1 MACLVHTTGARRQMN
16 DRKNKTHTHTHSIWR
31 AYLTWRQARVAI
43 VELRNC
49 WKTRNSLQYS
59 RRPFLFSVQIFLY
72 VRWSKATAS
81 GKLLGGFLYC
91 NEKYRRTVPGSASNC
106 TKVGLAWWSSAV
118 YWQLQRSRKRMDS
131 RFQCCCLLRTNEPLT
146 MLLIW
151 TCSPNAGA
159 ACTPDHQ
166 VGRSVFLAAQ
176 CCWFFESINDADWLV
191 TSWTGIPVATYS
203 HVVDCLGIGL
213 IGFWNLWVQS
223 PNALIFDPHT
233 SEASYGHADMGSVW
247 SSTVQQWAS
256 PVCQSNAYSSL
267 WNCCFEKS
275 IGQQSPLYWPHHTI
289 KWTMSGAALSGV
301 LKWCEP
307 GVGDFVSDEAR
318 CSAANPLCRLIITT
332 VCNVP
337 NGTKW
342 YKESLGDC
350 WLSKYP
356 SDPVDNSDRFWTF
369 LFLDIQGSL
378 STIIQK
384 HSLFDILYKLYRT
397 KLNTKQVA
405 MQLKQVMQKTFNN
418 IKKKRLWV

>member
-1 MACLVHTTGARRQMN
+1 MLLFTPDKWAADNV
-16 DRKNKTHTHTHSIWR
+16 
-31 AYLTWRQARVAI
+31 AYMDMFPQ
-43 VELRNC
+43 C
-49 WKTRNSLQYS
+49 
-59 RRPFLFSVQIFLY
+59 
-72 VRWSKATAS
+72 
-81 GKLLGGFLYC
+81 
-91 NEKYRRTVPGSASNC
+91 
-106 TKVGLAWWSSAV
+106 WSS
-118 YWQLQRSRKRMDS
+118 LHTGSPS
-131 RFQCCCLLRTNEPLT
+131 GSLSFFSCS
-146 MLLIW
+146 MLLVLWINQW
-151 TCSPNAGA
+151 CWLISNILNRHSSCNILTCRGLSGN
-159 ACTPDHQ
+159 
-166 VGRSVFLAAQ
+166 RSV
-176 CCWFFESINDADWLV
+176 
-191 TSWTGIPVATYS
+191 
-203 HVVDCLGIGL
+203 
-213 IGFWNLWVQS
+213 GFWNLWVQS

-318 CSAANPLCRLIITT
+318 CSAVNPLCRLIITT

-378 STIIQK
+378 STIIPK
-384 HSLFDILYKLYRT
+384 KTDSLFDILYKLYRT